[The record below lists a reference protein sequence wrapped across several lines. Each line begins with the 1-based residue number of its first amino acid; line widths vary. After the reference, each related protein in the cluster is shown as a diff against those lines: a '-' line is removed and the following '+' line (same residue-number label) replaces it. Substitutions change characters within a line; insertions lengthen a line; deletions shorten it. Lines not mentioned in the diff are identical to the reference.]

1 MGAVAALTTAVVVR
15 PTVGAVATLS
25 AAQNQSTTNIMRSEL
40 MVCRKQVSDLRAMN
54 LFLKKEKLKAEH
66 ERNLF
71 DIRNKQLEA
80 LL

>member
-1 MGAVAALTTAVVVR
+1 
-15 PTVGAVATLS
+15 
-25 AAQNQSTTNIMRSEL
+25 
-40 MVCRKQVSDLRAMN
+40 MVSRKQVSDLRAMN

>member
-1 MGAVAALTTAVVVR
+1 
-15 PTVGAVATLS
+15 
-25 AAQNQSTTNIMRSEL
+25 MRSEL